1 VSHAEENEVE
11 KSINAVPELKNELN
25 ILRLQEL
32 GVKIV
37 EKTNYLYPK
46 KQKLKTITLKEKDVF
61 HENLVYDLMQKV
73 AKILSPT
80 VVEIKKRSPSNME
93 LSLKSEDESGKRNEI
108 YLKKSDVKE
117 KLNAINEKG
126 AKLLETLDVM

>member
-1 VSHAEENEVE
+1 VE

-32 GVKIV
+32 GEKIV

-46 KQKLKTITLKEKDVF
+46 KQKLKTILLKDRDVF
-61 HENLVYDLMQKV
+61 EENLVYDLMQNV

-108 YLKKSDVKE
+108 YLKKSEVKE

-126 AKLLETLDVM
+126 ARLLEILDVM